1 MIASE
6 FDKLRRMFD
15 VIVVE
20 VKKYSPNTRKLKAK
34 ARKCVEYH
42 DMITTAQVKPRR
54 VAVKHAVSFDL
65 QRSIHVKLK
74 RKLGRPSAK
83 HVKLCRDLPS
93 SSKKLPSLREE
104 LPSLEKNFLA
114 LQKTC

>member
-34 ARKCVEYH
+34 ARKCVEYL
-42 DMITTAQVKPRR
+42 DMITTAQVKP
-54 VAVKHAVSFDL
+54 
-65 QRSIHVKLK
+65 
-74 RKLGRPSAK
+74 
-83 HVKLCRDLPS
+83 
-93 SSKKLPSLREE
+93 
-104 LPSLEKNFLA
+104 
-114 LQKTC
+114 